1 MNLAEFKETL
11 TNDTPPGGLALDL
24 QAMWYEAKGEWDQAH
39 RLAQQQNDR
48 TGAWVHAYLHR
59 QEGDIGNAN
68 YWYRRAG
75 RSQPNQSLAEEWADI
90 VSTMLAA

>member
-1 MNLAEFKETL
+1 MTVAEFKESL
-11 TNDTPPGGLALDL
+11 TNDTPPPGLALAL
-24 QAMWYEAKGEWDQAH
+24 QAMWYEARGEWDQAH

-75 RSQPNQSLAEEWADI
+75 RSQPDQTLAEEWTDI
-90 VSTMLAA
+90 VTILLGE